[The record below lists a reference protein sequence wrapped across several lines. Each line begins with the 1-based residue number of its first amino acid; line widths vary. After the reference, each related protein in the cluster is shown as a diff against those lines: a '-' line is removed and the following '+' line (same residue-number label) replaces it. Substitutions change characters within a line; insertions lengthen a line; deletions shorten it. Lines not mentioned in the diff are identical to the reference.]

1 MICPLPLE
9 LLLEMTRSDL
19 KAFSFSVTFPL
30 AMNEKSNGTTSLS
43 SIVSTFLLLKRKV
56 SKTNLIS

>member
-30 AMNEKSNGTTSLS
+30 AMNEKKQWNNISIKHSLHV
-43 SIVSTFLLLKRKV
+43 SIIKKEGIQ
-56 SKTNLIS
+56 N